1 MSREILEQAY
11 AAERDFLSLLS
22 DLVTR
27 ESPTHDEAACDALA
41 SRLEELMQE
50 RGFAVTRHARSGA
63 GDVLEGRLPGGDG
76 PRTLLLCHYDTVW
89 PLGTLAEM
97 PWRRD
102 GDQVFGPGA
111 LDMKAGIA
119 NALTAVDL
127 ARRLGLPLAGDVT
140 LLVTSDEETGSHRS
154 RELIEALAQ
163 QHERVLVLEP
173 SRDDGALKDRKSV
186 V

>member
-1 MSREILEQAY
+1 TEGPAG
-11 AAERDFLSLLS
+11 A
-22 DLVTR
+22 V
-27 ESPTHDEAACDALA
+27 EALNALA
-41 SRLEELMQE
+41 TTLTGLLET
-50 RGFAVTRHARSGA
+50 RGFTVTRHARPESG
-63 GDVLEGRLPGGDG
+63 DIVEGRLAGGSG
-76 PRTLLLCHYDTVW
+76 PSTLLLCHYDTVW

-102 GDQVFGPGA
+102 GDKVYGPGA

-154 RELIEALAQ
+154 RELIEALA
-163 QHERVLVLEP
+163 
-173 SRDDGALKDRKSV
+173 
-186 V
+186 